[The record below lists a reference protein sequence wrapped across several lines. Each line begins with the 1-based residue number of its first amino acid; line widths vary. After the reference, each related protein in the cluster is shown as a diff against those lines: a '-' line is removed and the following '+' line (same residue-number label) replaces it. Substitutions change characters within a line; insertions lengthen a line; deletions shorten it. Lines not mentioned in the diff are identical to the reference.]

1 MRLAALLLLSV
12 AGLSPAA
19 DVTVKISAPMY
30 FFPPVKKVVVTA
42 AGASGPTVT
51 KYVALA
57 EMKTLTGEIKF
68 SAAGNV
74 DVWIVPKD
82 GMPMRAVTDWRP
94 VDKAELKLADH
105 LGVIRVRGDDL
116 PRGKLIVTDH
126 QDRGPEDKRHKAV
139 QWAGDSRTSLIVPP
153 GDYAVWIAPDSG
165 ARARRITEKVR
176 VLPGRSV
183 DAD

>member
-12 AGLSPAA
+12 AGLAPAA
-19 DVTVKISAPMY
+19 DVTVKLSSPMY
-30 FFPPVKKVVVTA
+30 FFPVVKKVVFTA
-42 AGASGPTVT
+42 AGTPGPGEVKHTTIRESATVNGDV
-51 KYVALA
+51 KLPAV
-57 EMKTLTGEIKF
+57 
-68 SAAGNV
+68 GNV
-74 DVWIVPKD
+74 DVWLVPKD
-82 GMPMRAVTDWRP
+82 GVPVRAVTDWKP
-94 VDKAELKLADH
+94 ADKAELKLAEH

-126 QDRGPEDKRHKAV
+126 QDRGPEDKKHAAV

-165 ARARRITEKVR
+165 ARPRRITEKIR

-183 DAD
+183 DAE

>member
-1 MRLAALLLLSV
+1 MRLAILLAV
-12 AGLSPAA
+12 FLSPTLFAA
-19 DVTVKISAPMY
+19 DVTVKFSASLY
-30 FFPPVKKVVVTA
+30 FFPPVKSVVVTA
-42 AGASGPTVT
+42 AGSPGPGAAKHAAVAQSDRVNGDVT
-51 KYVALA
+51 W
-57 EMKTLTGEIKF
+57 

-74 DVWIVPKD
+74 DVWLVPKD
-82 GMPMRAVTDWRP
+82 GKPMRAVTDWRP
-94 VDKAELKLADH
+94 ADKAELKLAEH
-105 LGVIRVRGDDL
+105 LGVIRVKGDDL

-126 QDRGPEDKRHKAV
+126 QDRGPEDKMHKAV

-165 ARARRITEKVR
+165 ARPRRITEKIR

>member
-1 MRLAALLLLSV
+1 MRFAALIVFTV
-12 AGLSPAA
+12 AGLAPAA
-19 DVTVKISAPMY
+19 DVTVKFSTPMY
-30 FFPPVKKVVVTA
+30 FFPPVKNVVVTA
-42 AGASGPTVT
+42 AGSPGPGDAKHTAVGESATVN
-51 KYVALA
+51 
-57 EMKTLTGEIKF
+57 GEVKF
-68 SAAGNV
+68 SAAGPV
-74 DVWIVPKD
+74 DVWLVPKD
-82 GMPMRAVTDWRP
+82 GKPMRAVKDWKP
-94 VDKAELKLADH
+94 ADKAVLKLADH
-105 LGVIRVRGDDL
+105 LGVIRVKGDDL

-126 QDRGPEDKRHKAV
+126 QDRGPEDKKHAAV